1 MADSPRRQK
10 QQFDHGQTVYVHWR
24 EAIYPAEYRGYDNFE
39 RDESHIVY
47 IPAAGGEQNISGDD
61 LFANHRL
68 AKQAYPRATDHVK
81 GI

>member
-1 MADSPRRQK
+1 MARPRRQK
-10 QQFDHGQTVYVHWR
+10 QQFDHGQTVYVYWR

-47 IPAAGGEQNISGDD
+47 IPAANGEQNVSGDEVFGD
-61 LFANHRL
+61 AVQ
-68 AKQAYPRATDHVK
+68 AKRAYPNATDHVR